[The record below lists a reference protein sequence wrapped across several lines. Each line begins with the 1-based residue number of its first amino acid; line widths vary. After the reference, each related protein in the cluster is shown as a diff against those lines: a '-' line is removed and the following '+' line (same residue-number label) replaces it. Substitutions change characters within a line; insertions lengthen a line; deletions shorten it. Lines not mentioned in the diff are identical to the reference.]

1 MANELLK
8 KAAETSPRSTK
19 RGMLERLFTFMF
31 QGFVYNQIWE
41 DPDVDIRA
49 MRIGPETRIITIA
62 SGGCNILNY
71 LAVDPKSITAVD
83 LNPNHLALTRLK
95 IAAVRHAPDYES
107 FFRMF
112 AIGDSSANIDMYRA
126 KIEPHLD
133 EETRKYWNGRMG
145 TLRLRKRISMF
156 KRGFYRFS
164 LLGKFIGMM
173 RWMSW
178 LYGLDTTRILKAKT
192 QDEQREIFER
202 DWARVFKSWF
212 VRWVANRPTVY
223 YMLGIPPQQFD
234 ELAGSA
240 EGGQTAAM
248 LRGRIEKMACD
259 FPITH
264 NYFAWQAFSR
274 HYDTEKRDAVPDYLK
289 ADTFALLRDR
299 THKID
304 VNHVIMTDFLAAKP
318 ENSFDRFVLLDAQDW
333 MNEQQIT
340 ELWREI
346 TRVAGP
352 DGRVIFRT
360 AGEISPLERK
370 LPADILAQWRYLP
383 EDSADFHR
391 QDRSS
396 IYGGFHIYEK
406 IAA

>member
-8 KAAETSPRSTK
+8 KAAANSPRASK
-19 RGMLERLFTFMF
+19 RGMLERLFTYFF

-41 DPDVDIRA
+41 DPEVDIAA
-49 MRIGPETRIITIA
+49 MRIGPDTRILTIA

-71 LAVDPKSITAVD
+71 LAAGPKSVSAVD

-95 IAAVRHAPDYES
+95 IAAVKHAPDYES

-112 AIGDSSANIDMYRA
+112 GEGKDSRNAGMYRSHL
-126 KIEPHLD
+126 EPHAD
-133 EETRKYWNGRMG
+133 AETREYWNGRMG
-145 TLRLRKRISMF
+145 LFGRRIDMF
-156 KRGFYRFS
+156 TRDFYRYS
-164 LLGKFIGMM
+164 LLGRFIGMM
-173 RWMSW
+173 HTLAWF
-178 LYGLDTTRILKAKT
+178 YGLKPAEILKARS
-192 QDEQREIFER
+192 QDEQRRIFQK
-202 DWARVFKSWF
+202 DWAPIFKSWF

-240 EGGQTAAM
+240 EDGKTAIM

-259 FPITH
+259 FPIQT

-274 HYDTEKRDAVPDYLK
+274 HYDTVNRQGLPPYLK
-289 ADTFALLRDR
+289 ADVFAAIRER
-299 THKID
+299 TERVD
-304 VNHVIMTDFLAAKP
+304 VNHVIMTDFLAARP

-333 MNEQQIT
+333 MNEAQIT
-340 ELWREI
+340 DLWRQI
-346 TRVAGP
+346 TRVAGR
-352 DGRVIFRT
+352 GARVIFRT
-360 AGEISPLERK
+360 AGEVSPLERK
-370 LPADILAQWRYLP
+370 LPADILQQWRYEP
-383 EDSADFHR
+383 EESLALHK

-406 IAA
+406 RA

>member
-8 KAAETSPRSTK
+8 KAAENSPRASK
-19 RGMLERLFTFMF
+19 RGLLERLFTYFF

-49 MRIGPETRIITIA
+49 MRVGPETRIITIA

-71 LAVDPKSITAVD
+71 LAVGPKAITAVD

-95 IAAVRHAPDYES
+95 LTAVKHAPDYES

-112 AIGDSSANIDMYRA
+112 GEGKSPKNVEMYRSHLEA
-126 KIEPHLD
+126 KLD
-133 EETRKYWNGRMG
+133 AETRTYWNGRLG
-145 TLRLRKRISMF
+145 LFGRRIGMF
-156 KRGFYRFS
+156 ASDFYRYS
-164 LLGKFIGMM
+164 LLGRFIGLTH
-173 RWMSW
+173 RLAWF
-178 LYGLDTTRILKAKT
+178 YGVKPSEILHARS
-192 QDEQREIFER
+192 QDEQREIFQR
-202 DWARVFKSWF
+202 SWAPVFRSRV
-212 VRWVANRPTVY
+212 VRWIADRPVSY
-223 YMLGIPPQQFD
+223 YLLGIPPQQFD

-240 EGGQTAAM
+240 EGGKTSVM
-248 LRGRIEKMACD
+248 LGQRIEKMACD
-259 FPITH
+259 FPIAT

-274 HYDTEKRDAVPDYLK
+274 HYDTTKRMGVPDYLK

-299 THKID
+299 TDRVD

-318 ENSFDRFVLLDAQDW
+318 VDSYDRFVLLDAQDW

-346 TRVAGP
+346 TRVAGASA
-352 DGRVIFRT
+352 RVIFRT

-370 LPADILAQWRYLP
+370 VPADIMENWTYLA
-383 EDSADFHR
+383 EESHDFHR

-406 IAA
+406 RT

>member
-1 MANELLK
+1 MATAKDAHPAMDRMYRWTRHVYDASRKYYLLG
-8 KAAETSPRSTK
+8 R
-19 RGMLERLFTFMF
+19 
-31 QGFVYNQIWE
+31 
-41 DPDVDIRA
+41 D
-49 MRIGPETRIITIA
+49 
-62 SGGCNILNY
+62 
-71 LAVDPKSITAVD
+71 
-83 LNPNHLALTRLK
+83 AL
-95 IAAVRHAPDYES
+95 
-107 FFRMF
+107 
-112 AIGDSSANIDMYRA
+112 IGDI
-126 KIEPHLD
+126 
-133 EETRKYWNGRMG
+133 
-145 TLRLRKRISMF
+145 
-156 KRGFYRFS
+156 
-164 LLGKFIGMM
+164 
-173 RWMSW
+173 
-178 LYGLDTTRILKAKT
+178 KAQS
-192 QDEQREIFER
+192 QDEQRAIFER
-202 DWARVFKSWF
+202 DWAPVFKSWF

-299 THKID
+299 TDRID

-406 IAA
+406 ISA

>member
-1 MANELLK
+1 
-8 KAAETSPRSTK
+8 
-19 RGMLERLFTFMF
+19 MLERLFTFMF

-95 IAAVRHAPDYES
+95 IAAVKHAPDYES

-112 AIGDSSANIDMYRA
+112 AIGDASANIDMYRA
-126 KIEPHLD
+126 NIEPHLD
-133 EETRKYWNGRMG
+133 EETRQYWNGRMG

-178 LYGLDTTRILKAKT
+178 MYGLDTTKILKART
-192 QDEQREIFER
+192 EDEQREIFDR
-202 DWARVFKSWF
+202 DWAPVFKSWF

-274 HYDTEKRDAVPDYLK
+274 RYDTEKRDAVPDYLK

-304 VNHVIMTDFLAAKP
+304 VNHVIMTDFLAGKP

-383 EDSADFHR
+383 EESHDFHR

-406 IAA
+406 IA

>member
-19 RGMLERLFTFMF
+19 RGWMERLFTFFF

-41 DPDVDIRA
+41 DPDVDIKA
-49 MRIGPETRIITIA
+49 MRIGPDTRIITIA

-71 LAVDPKSITAVD
+71 LAVGPKSITAVD

-95 IAAVRHAPDYES
+95 IAAVKHAPDYES
-107 FFRMF
+107 FFRFF
-112 AIGDSSANIDMYRA
+112 AVGKDSRNVEVYR
-126 KIEPHLD
+126 KHLEPHLD
-133 EETRKYWNGRMG
+133 AETRAHWNSRMG
-145 TLRLRKRISMF
+145 VFRLRRKISMF
-156 KRGFYRFS
+156 ARGFYRFS
-164 LLGKFIGMM
+164 LLGKFIGLM

-178 LYGLDTTRILKAKT
+178 AYRLDTTKILHART
-192 QDEQREIFER
+192 MEEQRAILER

-240 EGGQTAAM
+240 QEGQTAAM

-259 FPITH
+259 FPIEY

-274 HYDTEKRDAVPDYLK
+274 AYDTEKRLAVPDYLK

-299 THKID
+299 TDRID

-352 DGRVIFRT
+352 GARVIFRT

-370 LPADILAQWRYLP
+370 LPADILGQWAYQAD
-383 EDSADFHR
+383 ESHDFHR

-406 IAA
+406 R

>member
-8 KAAETSPRSTK
+8 KAAENSPRASK
-19 RGMLERLFTFMF
+19 RGLLERLFTYFF

-49 MRIGPETRIITIA
+49 MRVGPETRIITIA

-71 LAVDPKSITAVD
+71 LAVGPKAITAVD

-95 IAAVRHAPDYES
+95 LAAVKHAPDYES

-112 AIGDSSANIDMYRA
+112 GEGKSSKNVEMYRT
-126 KIEPHLD
+126 HLEGKLD
-133 EETRKYWNGRMG
+133 AETRDYWNGRLG
-145 TLRLRKRISMF
+145 LFGRRIGMF
-156 KRGFYRFS
+156 SSDFYRYS
-164 LLGKFIGMM
+164 LLGRFIGLTH
-173 RWMSW
+173 RLAWF
-178 LYGLDTTRILKAKT
+178 YGVKPAEILHAKS

-202 DWARVFKSWF
+202 SWAPVFRSRV
-212 VRWVANRPTVY
+212 VRWIADRPVSY
-223 YMLGIPPQQFD
+223 YLLGIPPQQFD

-240 EGGQTAAM
+240 AGGKTSVM
-248 LRGRIEKMACD
+248 LGQRIEKMACD
-259 FPITH
+259 FPIAT

-274 HYDTEKRDAVPDYLK
+274 HYDTDKRLGVPDYLK

-299 THKID
+299 TDRVD

-318 ENSFDRFVLLDAQDW
+318 VDSYDRFVLLDAQDW

-346 TRVAGP
+346 TRVAGA
-352 DGRVIFRT
+352 GARVIFRT

-370 LPADILAQWRYLP
+370 VPADIMANWTYLA
-383 EDSADFHR
+383 EESHDFHR

-406 IAA
+406 RA

>member
-8 KAAETSPRSTK
+8 KAAETSPRITK

-49 MRIGPETRIITIA
+49 MRIGPETRIITIS

-71 LAVDPKSITAVD
+71 LAVGPKSITAVD

-95 IAAVRHAPDYES
+95 IAAVKHAPDYES

-112 AIGDSSANIDMYRA
+112 AIGKDSRNVEMFR
-126 KIEPHLD
+126 KHLEPHLD
-133 EETRKYWNGRMG
+133 GETKAYWNGRMG
-145 TLRLRKRISMF
+145 LLRLRRRIGMF
-156 KRGFYRFS
+156 ARGFYRFS

-173 RWMSW
+173 RTMSR
-178 LYGLDTTRILKAKT
+178 LYGLDTTKILKAQS
-192 QDEQREIFER
+192 QDEQREIFDR
-202 DWARVFKSWF
+202 DWAPIFKSWF

-259 FPITH
+259 FPINF

-274 HYDTEKRDAVPDYLK
+274 AYDVEKREAVPDYLK
-289 ADTFALLRDR
+289 ADTFAILRDLTDR
-299 THKID
+299 VD
-304 VNHVIMTDFLAAKP
+304 VNHVIMTDFLATKP

-383 EDSADFHR
+383 AESRDFHR

-406 IAA
+406 IA

>member
-8 KAAETSPRSTK
+8 KAAENSPRASR
-19 RGMLERLFTFMF
+19 RGMLERLFTYFF

-49 MRIGPETRIITIA
+49 MRIGPDSRIITIA

-71 LAVDPKSITAVD
+71 LAVDPASVTAVD

-95 IAAVRHAPDYES
+95 IAAVKHAPDYET
-107 FFRMF
+107 FFRFF
-112 AIGDSSANIDMYRA
+112 ARGDDSRNVEVYW
-126 KIEPHLD
+126 KHLEPHLD
-133 EETRKYWNGRMG
+133 AETRAYWNGRAG
-145 TLRLRKRISMF
+145 WLRRRRISMF
-156 KRGFYRFS
+156 ARDFYRFS

-173 RWMSW
+173 RVMSR
-178 LYGLDTTRILKAKT
+178 LYGLDTTQILKARSM
-192 QDEQREIFER
+192 DEQREIFER
-202 DWARVFKSWF
+202 DWARVFNSWF
-212 VRWVANRPTVY
+212 VRWVANRPVVY

-240 EGGQTAAM
+240 KEGQTAAM

-259 FPITH
+259 FPIET

-274 HYDTEKRDAVPDYLK
+274 HYDTERCLGVPDYLK

-299 THKID
+299 TAKVD

-318 ENSFDRFVLLDAQDW
+318 EGAFDRFVLLDAQDW
-333 MNEQQIT
+333 MNEEQIT
-340 ELWREI
+340 DLWRQI
-346 TRVAGP
+346 TRIAPAG
-352 DGRVIFRT
+352 GRVIFRT

-370 LPADILAQWRYLP
+370 LPADILDQWRYDP
-383 EDSADFHR
+383 EESADFHR

-406 IAA
+406 RA

>member
-1 MANELLK
+1 
-8 KAAETSPRSTK
+8 
-19 RGMLERLFTFMF
+19 MLERLFTFMF

-71 LAVDPKSITAVD
+71 LAVGPKSITAVD

-95 IAAVRHAPDYES
+95 IAAVKHAPDYES

-112 AIGDSSANIDMYRA
+112 AIGKDSRNVEMYRA

-133 EETRKYWNGRMG
+133 EETRNYWNGRMG
-145 TLRLRKRISMF
+145 WTRLSRRISMF

-178 LYGLDTTRILKAKT
+178 MYGLDTTKILHAKSE
-192 QDEQREIFER
+192 DEQREIFER

-259 FPITH
+259 FPISH

-274 HYDTEKRDAVPDYLK
+274 AYDVERRDGVPDYLK

-299 THKID
+299 TDRID

-340 ELWREI
+340 ELWREM

-352 DGRVIFRT
+352 AARVIFRT

-370 LPADILAQWRYLP
+370 LPADILSQWRYEP
-383 EDSADFHR
+383 EESRDFHR

-406 IAA
+406 IA